1 MTRGNGA
8 LGGRAGE
15 RTRPLLVIGLT
26 GPIGCGKTVV
36 ARWLEDRGGRWID
49 ADELARQVTALGR
62 PELAAI
68 RARFG
73 DGVFAADG
81 SLDRAALAAVVF
93 PDPVALAELEAI
105 VHPAVGLLVRDRL
118 AEAAAAGARFVV
130 LEAIKLVE
138 SGLATRCDEVWLVV
152 CSPAV
157 QRARLVGRG
166 MTPADAER
174 RIAAQGADLAD
185 RLAPFATR
193 RIVTD
198 GTLED
203 AEQRVTAALAE
214 TLDRQDR

>member
-1 MTRGNGA
+1 MTSGNGTV
-8 LGGRAGE
+8 GGRAGE

-26 GPIGCGKTVV
+26 GPIGCGKSAV
-36 ARWLEDRGGRWID
+36 ARWLHARGGWWID
-49 ADELARQVTALGR
+49 ADDLAREVTAPGR

-73 DGVFAADG
+73 DAVFAADG

-105 VHPAVGLLVRDRL
+105 VHPAVGLLVRERL
-118 AEAAAAGARFVV
+118 AEAAAAGAPFVV
-130 LEAIKLVE
+130 IEAIKLVE
-138 SGLATRCDEVWLVV
+138 SGLAAACDEVWLVE

-157 QRARLVGRG
+157 QRARLVSRG
-166 MTPADAER
+166 MTQADAER

-198 GTLED
+198 GTLEE
-203 AEQRVTAALAE
+203 AEQRVTAALSE
-214 TLDRQDR
+214 TFDRKDR